1 MILQVNNDKT
11 FALNFSDKF
20 SVNRGESRDIK
31 LEEHYYDFAKGVGLK
46 GYERF
51 FFPNFAHRMQHALP
65 RTRAVLWTCLE
76 NVLIQSSECSPGGRR
91 RGSGVRT
98 GVGVEVC

>member
-20 SVNRGESRDIK
+20 FVDRGESRDIK

-65 RTRAVLWTCLE
+65 NNKALMT
-76 NVLIQSSECSPGGRR
+76 S
-91 RGSGVRT
+91 
-98 GVGVEVC
+98 